1 MVLLKSNQME
11 MFYDFC
17 GVFDDMLRKDY
28 RKSKAKEKGMTY
40 PQFCVVIF
48 ANFMEEANDV
58 LNIKKPKRYDT
69 RKSKVAKMQSM

>member
-1 MVLLKSNQME
+1 

-40 PQFCVVIF
+40 PQFCVVVF
-48 ANFMEEANDV
+48 ANFMEESNEV
-58 LNIKKPKRYDT
+58 LNIKKHGT
-69 RKSKVAKMQSM
+69 RKSKVAKMQSV